1 MSQEVSLHHTGR
13 DLDNVVGVGEIQ
25 EGMIVVQRIVVEE
38 RIGVGIERLVAPRK
52 VAVEEKA
59 VGKLPQVV
67 RTVLVRMIHIPH
79 LVNRYKWLVG
89 EGKESHSA
97 TKRISIDSRGR
108 RVLTTHICV
117 WALSHRA
124 ILRSIHWR
132 IATTAVTE
140 SCLFSLFCFMF
151 CQPLF

>member
-1 MSQEVSLHHTGR
+1 MSREVSLHHTGR

-25 EGMIVVQRIVVEE
+25 EGMIVVQRIVVEG
-38 RIGVGIERLVAPRK
+38 RMGVGIEHLVAPRK

-67 RTVLVRMIHIPH
+67 RTVLVRTIHIPH

-97 TKRISIDSRGR
+97 MKSISIDSR
-108 RVLTTHICV
+108 V
-117 WALSHRA
+117 
-124 ILRSIHWR
+124 
-132 IATTAVTE
+132 E
-140 SCLFSLFCFMF
+140 EF
-151 CQPLF
+151 